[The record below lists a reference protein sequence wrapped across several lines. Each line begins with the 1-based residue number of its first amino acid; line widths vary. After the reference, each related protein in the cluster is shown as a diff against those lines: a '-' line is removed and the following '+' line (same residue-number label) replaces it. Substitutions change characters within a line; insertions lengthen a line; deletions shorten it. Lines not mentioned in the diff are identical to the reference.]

1 MWHGGG
7 SCTFQHMSKA
17 PKHHSGTGIVML
29 NLGGPE
35 TLADVQ
41 PFLER
46 LFADDALR
54 AMAADGITRAVAFTQ
69 YPQ

>member
-1 MWHGGG
+1 
-7 SCTFQHMSKA
+7 MSKA
-17 PKHHSGTGIVML
+17 PKHHSGTDIVML

-46 LFADDALR
+46 LFADRELLQLPMQNILGKIIARRRALQHR
-54 AMAADGITRAVAFTQ
+54 V
-69 YPQ
+69 